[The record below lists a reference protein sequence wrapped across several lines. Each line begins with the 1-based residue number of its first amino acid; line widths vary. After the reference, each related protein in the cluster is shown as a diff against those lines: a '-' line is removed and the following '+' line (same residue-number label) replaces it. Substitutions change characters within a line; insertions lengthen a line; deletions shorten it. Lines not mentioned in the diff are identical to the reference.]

1 MALINYLNIPIRI
14 YYLDANIKAVE
25 PSVLT
30 IPETANSEDIFI
42 NLVYRPGHYDI
53 LY

>member
-30 IPETANSEDIFI
+30 IPETLLTQRIFLLI
-42 NLVYRPGHYDI
+42 
-53 LY
+53 